1 MAKNIY
7 NAVRGAAEAQTGRVF
22 KNAVGI
28 LKKSAIDTIRGGKK
42 GGASNDFANAVG
54 GKYSTQN
61 LTFPLDLEGPT
72 GANGNQGHYIQFFVN
87 EQADE
92 VLDYQDSRKKLE
104 AGLDILPDDPVI
116 AQAMAE
122 TERADGFFSR
132 TKSDIRQRRDPNG
145 VTARL
150 ADLKG
155 IKPAKKASVKDNSL
169 SIKRKA
175 TVRMPVSI
183 CMYMPPYSCFSF
195 YTKRKATVRM
205 PVSICMYMPPSVDV
219 KYGADY
225 QDTEMGTGTKMGVE
239 AIQSILA
246 GTASMD
252 SAKEA
257 LKDQTGAIGD
267 GIIKGGTSA
276 IDLIPGFAGS
286 NAAFEM
292 QRGFIKAPR
301 MELAFKG
308 IPKRDFSYEFK
319 MMPKSA
325 AEAEMAKN
333 IVKTFKMYM
342 LPEIKSA
349 GSMQLTTPAT
359 FDIQYM
365 HLGEENMNL
374 NKIGTC
380 VLTNMDVKYGG
391 DKYKTHADA
400 VPVETSMT
408 LSFKELDLVTREKAE
423 QGF

>member
-1 MAKNIY
+1 
-7 NAVRGAAEAQTGRVF
+7 
-22 KNAVGI
+22 
-28 LKKSAIDTIRGGKK
+28 
-42 GGASNDFANAVG
+42 
-54 GKYSTQN
+54 
-61 LTFPLDLEGPT
+61 LEGPT

-87 EQADE
+87 EQSDE
-92 VLDYQDSRKKLE
+92 IIDYQDPRKKFE
-104 AGLDILPDDPVI
+104 AGLTFADTKEGNEVI
-116 AQAMAE
+116 AQA
-122 TERADGFFSR
+122 
-132 TKSDIRQRRDPNG
+132 
-145 VTARL
+145 TAAIAAL
-150 ADLKG
+150 EAQG

-183 CMYMPPYSCFSF
+183 CMYMPP
-195 YTKRKATVRM
+195 
-205 PVSICMYMPPSVDV
+205 SVDV

-225 QDTEMGTGTKMGVE
+225 QDTEIGTGTAAIGNAVQDIIAGGGVMDTVV
-239 AIQSILA
+239 SGLKNNA
-246 GTASMD
+246 GAVGDGATRGAM
-252 SAKEA
+252 
-257 LKDQTGAIGD
+257 GAID
-267 GIIKGGTSA
+267 V
-276 IDLIPGFAGS
+276 IPGFAGS
-286 NAAFEM
+286 NAVFEM

-333 IVKTFKMYM
+333 IIKTFKMYM

-349 GSMQLTTPAT
+349 ASMQLTTPAT

-400 VPVETSMT
+400 VPVESSMT

>member
-104 AGLDILPDDPVI
+104 AGLKVLPDDPAI

-169 SIKRKA
+169 SI
-175 TVRMPVSI
+175 
-183 CMYMPPYSCFSF
+183 
-195 YTKRKATVRM
+195 KRKATVRM

>member
-42 GGASNDFANAVG
+42 GGANNDVANAVG

-87 EQADE
+87 EQTDE
-92 VLDYQDSRKKLE
+92 ILDYQDPRKKLE
-104 AGLDILPDDPVI
+104 AGLDPAI

-122 TERADGFFSR
+122 LERADGFFSR
-132 TKSDIRQRRDPNG
+132 TKSDIVSRNRQGIDPNG

-183 CMYMPPYSCFSF
+183 CMYMPP
-195 YTKRKATVRM
+195 
-205 PVSICMYMPPSVDV
+205 SVDV

-225 QDTEMGTGTKMGVE
+225 QDTE
-239 AIQSILA
+239 I
-246 GTASMD
+246 GTASAAGAAAIQDIMAGQGVVD
-252 SAKEA
+252 TVISG
-257 LKDQTGAIGD
+257 LKNNADAAGDASIAASGA
-267 GIIKGGTSA
+267 A

-286 NAAFEM
+286 NAVFEM

-333 IVKTFKMYM
+333 IIKTFKMYM

-349 GSMQLTTPAT
+349 ASMQLTTPAT

-400 VPVETSMT
+400 VPVESSMT

>member
-42 GGASNDFANAVG
+42 GGASNDVANAVG

-87 EQADE
+87 EQSDE
-92 VLDYQDSRKKLE
+92 VIDYQDSRKKIGG
-104 AGLDILPDDPVI
+104 GLTVADTDDRVR
-116 AQAMAE
+116 QAMAE
-122 TERADGFFSR
+122 TESLDR
-132 TKSDIRQRRDPNG
+132 KSDIVSRKRQDRDPYG
-145 VTARL
+145 ATA
-150 ADLKG
+150 AIANLKG

-183 CMYMPPYSCFSF
+183 CMYMPP
-195 YTKRKATVRM
+195 
-205 PVSICMYMPPSVDV
+205 SVDV

-225 QDTEMGTGTKMGVE
+225 QDTEIGTGSKMGVE

-246 GTASMD
+246 GTASLD

-257 LKDQTGAIGD
+257 LKNQTGAIGD
-267 GIIKGGTSA
+267 GIVKGGTSA

-286 NAAFEM
+286 NAVFEM

-333 IVKTFKMYM
+333 IIKTFKMYM

-349 GSMQLTTPAT
+349 ASMQLTTPAT
-359 FDIQYM
+359 FDIHYM
-365 HLGEENMNL
+365 YLDEENMNL

-400 VPVETSMT
+400 VPVESSMT

>member
-28 LKKSAIDTIRGGKK
+28 LKKSAVDTIRGGKK
-42 GGASNDFANAVG
+42 GGASNDVANAVG

-87 EQADE
+87 EQSDE
-92 VLDYQDSRKKLE
+92 VLDYQDERKKFE
-104 AGLDILPDDPVI
+104 GGLTFLPDDPAI

-122 TERADGFFSR
+122 LESLDR
-132 TKSDIRQRRDPNG
+132 KSDIVSRKRQDRDPYG
-145 VTARL
+145 ATA
-150 ADLKG
+150 AIANLKG

-183 CMYMPPYSCFSF
+183 CMYMPP
-195 YTKRKATVRM
+195 
-205 PVSICMYMPPSVDV
+205 SVDV

-225 QDTEMGTGTKMGVE
+225 QDTEIGTGSKMGVE

-246 GTASMD
+246 GTASLD

-257 LKDQTGAIGD
+257 LKNQTGAIGD
-267 GIIKGGTSA
+267 GIVKGGTSA

-286 NAAFEM
+286 NAVFEM

-349 GSMQLTTPAT
+349 ASMQLTTPAT

-400 VPVETSMT
+400 VPVESSMT

>member
-28 LKKSAIDTIRGGKK
+28 LKKSAVDTIRGGKK
-42 GGASNDFANAVG
+42 GGASNDVANAVG

-87 EQADE
+87 EQSDE
-92 VLDYQDSRKKLE
+92 VIDYQDPRKKFE
-104 AGLDILPDDPVI
+104 AGLEFLPDDDRVR
-116 AQAMAE
+116 QAMAE
-122 TERADGFFSR
+122 TESLDR
-132 TKSDIRQRRDPNG
+132 KSDIVSRKRQDRDPYG
-145 VTARL
+145 ATA
-150 ADLKG
+150 AIANLKG

-183 CMYMPPYSCFSF
+183 CMYMPP
-195 YTKRKATVRM
+195 
-205 PVSICMYMPPSVDV
+205 SVDV

-225 QDTEMGTGTKMGVE
+225 QDTEIGTGTKMGVE

-246 GTASMD
+246 GTASLD

-257 LKDQTGAIGD
+257 LKNQTGAIGD
-267 GIIKGGTSA
+267 GIVKGGTSA

-286 NAAFEM
+286 NAVFEM

-349 GSMQLTTPAT
+349 ASMQLTTPAT

-400 VPVETSMT
+400 VPVESSMT
-408 LSFKELDLVTREKAE
+408 LSFKELDLITRDKAE

>member
-42 GGASNDFANAVG
+42 GGASNDVANAVG

-87 EQADE
+87 EQSDE
-92 VLDYQDSRKKLE
+92 VIDYQDSRKKSE
-104 AGLDILPDDPVI
+104 SGLSNSGSL
-116 AQAMAE
+116 
-122 TERADGFFSR
+122 GF
-132 TKSDIRQRRDPNG
+132 
-145 VTARL
+145 L
-150 ADLKG
+150 ADKIAEMESEAKDNIRRNADVGGVAATKRFISTLESTS
-155 IKPAKKASVKDNSL
+155 PAKKASVKDNSL

-183 CMYMPPYSCFSF
+183 CMYMPP
-195 YTKRKATVRM
+195 
-205 PVSICMYMPPSVDV
+205 SVDV
-219 KYGADY
+219 KYGVDY
-225 QDTEMGTGTKMGVE
+225 QDTEIGTATAMAAGAVQDVMAGQGVADT
-239 AIQSILA
+239 AISSISNNAGALGDGVIGLA
-246 GTASMD
+246 G
-252 SAKEA
+252 SAVDI
-257 LKDQTGAIGD
+257 L
-267 GIIKGGTSA
+267 
-276 IDLIPGFAGS
+276 PGVAGS
-286 NAAFEM
+286 TAAFEI

-333 IVKTFKMYM
+333 IIKTFKMYM

-349 GSMQLTTPAT
+349 ASMQLTTPAT

-400 VPVETSMT
+400 VPVESSMT

>member
-42 GGASNDFANAVG
+42 GGASNDVANAVG

-87 EQADE
+87 EQSDE
-92 VLDYQDSRKKLE
+92 VIDYQDPRKKLE
-104 AGLDILPDDPVI
+104 AGLTFLPDDPAI

-122 TERADGFFSR
+122 LERADGFFSR
-132 TKSDIRQRRDPNG
+132 TKSDIRQRIDPNG

-183 CMYMPPYSCFSF
+183 CMYMPP
-195 YTKRKATVRM
+195 
-205 PVSICMYMPPSVDV
+205 SVDV
-219 KYGADY
+219 KYGVDY
-225 QDTEMGTGTKMGVE
+225 QDTEIGTGTAMVAQAAQDVMAGQGVTDT
-239 AIQSILA
+239 AISSLSNNA
-246 GTASMD
+246 G
-252 SAKEA
+252 A
-257 LKDQTGAIGD
+257 LGD
-267 GIIKGGTSA
+267 GVTRGAMGAVDIS
-276 IDLIPGFAGS
+276 PGFAGS
-286 NAAFEM
+286 NAVFEM

-342 LPEIKSA
+342 LPEIKNA
-349 GSMQLTTPAT
+349 ASMQLTTPAT

>member
-1 MAKNIY
+1 
-7 NAVRGAAEAQTGRVF
+7 
-22 KNAVGI
+22 
-28 LKKSAIDTIRGGKK
+28 
-42 GGASNDFANAVG
+42 
-54 GKYSTQN
+54 
-61 LTFPLDLEGPT
+61 
-72 GANGNQGHYIQFFVN
+72 
-87 EQADE
+87 
-92 VLDYQDSRKKLE
+92 
-104 AGLDILPDDPVI
+104 
-116 AQAMAE
+116 
-122 TERADGFFSR
+122 
-132 TKSDIRQRRDPNG
+132 
-145 VTARL
+145 
-150 ADLKG
+150 
-155 IKPAKKASVKDNSL
+155 
-169 SIKRKA
+169 
-175 TVRMPVSI
+175 
-183 CMYMPPYSCFSF
+183 
-195 YTKRKATVRM
+195 M

-225 QDTEMGTGTKMGVE
+225 QDTEIGTGSKMGVE

-246 GTASMD
+246 GTASLD
-252 SAKEA
+252 SAKES
-257 LKDQTGAIGD
+257 LNNQTGAVGD
-267 GIIKGGTSA
+267 GIVKAGTSA

-286 NAAFEM
+286 NAVFEM

-342 LPEIKSA
+342 LPEIKNA
-349 GSMQLTTPAT
+349 ASMQLTTPAT

>member
-104 AGLDILPDDPVI
+104 AGLTVLPDDPVI

-145 VTARL
+145 ATARL

-169 SIKRKA
+169 SI
-175 TVRMPVSI
+175 
-183 CMYMPPYSCFSF
+183 
-195 YTKRKATVRM
+195 KRKATVRM

>member
-28 LKKSAIDTIRGGKK
+28 LKKSTIDTIRGGKK
-42 GGASNDFANAVG
+42 GGASNDVANAVG

-87 EQADE
+87 EQTDE
-92 VLDYQDSRKKLE
+92 ILDYQDPRKKLE
-104 AGLDILPDDPVI
+104 AGLTFLPDDPAI

-122 TERADGFFSR
+122 LERADGFFSR
-132 TKSDIRQRRDPNG
+132 TRDDIRQRIDPNG

-155 IKPAKKASVKDNSL
+155 IKPAKKASLSQSSL
-169 SIKRKA
+169 S
-175 TVRMPVSI
+175 V
-183 CMYMPPYSCFSF
+183 
-195 YTKRKATVRM
+195 KRKATVRM

-225 QDTEMGTGTKMGVE
+225 QDTE
-239 AIQSILA
+239 I
-246 GTASMD
+246 GTATAMAAGAVQDVMAGQGVADTAIS
-252 SAKEA
+252 SISNNAGA
-257 LKDQTGAIGD
+257 LGDGAIG
-267 GIIKGGTSA
+267 
-276 IDLIPGFAGS
+276 LAGS
-286 NAAFEM
+286 AVDILPGVAGSTAAFEI

-342 LPEIKSA
+342 LPEIKNA
-349 GSMQLTTPAT
+349 ASMQLTTPAT

>member
-42 GGASNDFANAVG
+42 GGASNDVANAVG

-87 EQADE
+87 EQTDE
-92 VLDYQDSRKKLE
+92 ILDYQDPRKKLE
-104 AGLDILPDDPVI
+104 AGLDPAI

-122 TERADGFFSR
+122 LERADGFFSR
-132 TKSDIRQRRDPNG
+132 TKSDIVSRNRQRIDPNG

-155 IKPAKKASVKDNSL
+155 IKPAKKASVSQSSL
-169 SIKRKA
+169 S
-175 TVRMPVSI
+175 V
-183 CMYMPPYSCFSF
+183 
-195 YTKRKATVRM
+195 KRKATVRM

-225 QDTEMGTGTKMGVE
+225 QDTE
-239 AIQSILA
+239 I
-246 GTASMD
+246 GTASAAGAAAIQDIMAGQGVAD
-252 SAKEA
+252 TVISS
-257 LKDQTGAIGD
+257 LKNNADAAGDASIAASGA
-267 GIIKGGTSA
+267 A

-286 NAAFEM
+286 NAVFEM

-342 LPEIKSA
+342 LPEIKNA
-349 GSMQLTTPAT
+349 ASMQLTTPAT

>member
-169 SIKRKA
+169 SI
-175 TVRMPVSI
+175 
-183 CMYMPPYSCFSF
+183 
-195 YTKRKATVRM
+195 KRKATVRM

>member
-28 LKKSAIDTIRGGKK
+28 LKKSAVDTIRGGKK
-42 GGASNDFANAVG
+42 GGASNDVANAVG

-87 EQADE
+87 EQSDE
-92 VLDYQDSRKKLE
+92 VIDYQDSRKKIE
-104 AGLDILPDDPVI
+104 SGLKLLPDDPAI

-122 TERADGFFSR
+122 LERSEPKNIIGFFSR
-132 TKSDIRQRRDPNG
+132 RKSDIVSRNRQGRDPYGAIAGIDN
-145 VTARL
+145 L
-150 ADLKG
+150 ED
-155 IKPAKKASVKDNSL
+155 IKPAKKASVKNNSL
-169 SIKRKA
+169 SI
-175 TVRMPVSI
+175 
-183 CMYMPPYSCFSF
+183 
-195 YTKRKATVRM
+195 KRKATVRM

-225 QDTEMGTGTKMGVE
+225 QDTEIGTGSKMGVE

-246 GTASMD
+246 GTASLD

-257 LKDQTGAIGD
+257 LKNQTGAIGD
-267 GIIKGGTSA
+267 GIVKGGTSA

-286 NAAFEM
+286 NAVFEM

-333 IVKTFKMYM
+333 IIKTFKMYM

-349 GSMQLTTPAT
+349 ASMQLTTPAT

-400 VPVETSMT
+400 VPVESSMT
-408 LSFKELDLVTREKAE
+408 LSFKELDLITRDKAE

>member
-104 AGLDILPDDPVI
+104 AGLTVLPDDPVI

-155 IKPAKKASVKDNSL
+155 IKSAKKASVKDNSL
-169 SIKRKA
+169 SI
-175 TVRMPVSI
+175 
-183 CMYMPPYSCFSF
+183 
-195 YTKRKATVRM
+195 KRKATVRM